1 MADFVGL
8 ITDVLDIS
16 FTVGTVSLT
25 LGAVAI
31 GMIVLGAGVKFFK
44 KLGGGR

>member
-1 MADFVGL
+1 MADYVGL

-16 FTVGTVSLT
+16 FTVGTVTLT

-31 GMIVLGAGVKFFK
+31 GSIVLGAGVGFFK
-44 KLGGGR
+44 KLGGRK

>member
-16 FTVGTVSLT
+16 FTVGTVTLT

-31 GMIVLGAGVKFFK
+31 GMIVLGAGVAFFR
-44 KLGGGR
+44 KLGGRR